1 MIIEIRKTSAGTECW
16 DNVEKKVIVVPHGTT
31 PDFEVVKEPESM
43 LTTHMI
49 DGEPVS
55 KEVYVAL
62 DVSLDGNKLN
72 KESIEGVKSSM
83 GIVNEDG
90 ELIDLSEMTIKELKE
105 YAKENKVTIPKE
117 VTKREDIAQYI
128 YDDSVTDEE

>member
-16 DNVEKKVIVVPHGTT
+16 DNVEKKVIVVPYGTT

-43 LTTHMI
+43 LASHVI
-49 DGEPVS
+49 DGKLIS
-55 KEVYVAL
+55 KEVYDAL
-62 DVSLDGNKLN
+62 NVSLDADQLN
-72 KESIEGVKSSM
+72 KESTEEVESSM

-90 ELIDLSEMTIKELKE
+90 ELIDLSNMTIKELKE

-117 VTKREDIAQYI
+117 VTKREDIAQHI
-128 YDDSVTDEE
+128 YDDSVMDEE